1 MKFSKK
7 IMSLF
12 LSCALLCLCACSSG
26 SPASPYDGMFG
37 EKSAATN
44 ANADSTTVQTAEGT
58 PEGTT
63 AQEGTTAPGSNAVTT
78 PSKTTSSGEKRC
90 VAYFT
95 SWSAYARNVTV
106 GNIDPTLLTHIN
118 FAFANL
124 NNNGEIVIGDSWV
137 DVEKPFGGESWE
149 APNDS
154 RGHFSALR
162 ELKKNY
168 PHIRTLISVG
178 GWTWSKNFS
187 DAAASDAGRETFA
200 KSAAA
205 FVSKYGF
212 DGVDIDW
219 EFPVEGGDNITH
231 RPEDKQNYTLLL
243 AKTREALDA
252 QGQTDGKHY
261 LLTIAG
267 GPNVSFAKN
276 TELTEMMKYLDF
288 INVMTYDY
296 HGGWENVTNH
306 NAPLYANPN
315 DPTEFKDYCVEGT
328 INAYLETG
336 LSPADLNLGLAFY
349 GRGWTEVTST
359 ANNGLW
365 QSGKA
370 ATATGYGLGTWEGAC
385 FDYWDLIDNYVGQNG
400 YTRYF
405 DDVAKV
411 PYLYNGSAFISYD
424 DAESI
429 RAKLEFADAKGL
441 GGAMFWEFSGDKKM
455 ELQKVLADYYGIAEQ
470 AAQAQ
475 PVTDAPSSD
484 ASSPAQT
491 GGSEWDSSATY
502 NGGDTVA
509 YQGKTFRAKWWTQG
523 ETPDASKPDGPWELV
538 S

>member
-1 MKFSKK
+1 MKYSRKLL
-7 IMSLF
+7 SLF
-12 LSCALLCLCACSSG
+12 LSAALLLSLCACSG

-37 EKSAATN
+37 GEI
-44 ANADSTTVQTAEGT
+44 TVPEQTAANTQE
-58 PEGTT
+58 TT
-63 AQEGTTAPGSNAVTT
+63 AFTLKNDDTDTTQPPKTSNTN
-78 PSKTTSSGEKRC
+78 GKRC
-90 VAYFT
+90 VAYYT

-106 GNIDPTLLTHIN
+106 GNMDPSLLTHIN

-124 NNNGEIVIGDSWV
+124 NTNGEIVVGDSWV
-137 DVEKPFGGESWE
+137 DLEKPFNGESWE

-154 RGHFSALR
+154 RGHFNALR
-162 ELKKNY
+162 ELKKTY
-168 PHIRTLISVG
+168 PHIQTLISVG
-178 GWTWSKNFS
+178 GWTWSKSFS
-187 DAAASDAGRETFA
+187 DVAASDSGRDTFA

-212 DGVDIDW
+212 DGIDIDW

-243 AKTREALDA
+243 AKTRAALDA
-252 QGQTDGKHY
+252 QGQADGKHY

-267 GPNVSFAKN
+267 GPNVSFTKN

-288 INVMTYDY
+288 INVMAYDY
-296 HGGWENVTNH
+296 HGGWENTTNH

-315 DPTEFKDYCVEGT
+315 DPTELKDYCVEST
-328 INAYLETG
+328 INAYLDAG

-349 GRGWTEVTST
+349 GRGWTEVTSA

-385 FDYWDLIDNYVGQNG
+385 FDYWDLAENYVGKNG

-405 DDVAKV
+405 DDTAKV
-411 PYLYNGSAFISYD
+411 PYLYNGSSFISYD

-455 ELQKVLADYYGIAEQ
+455 ELQKVLADYYGLN
-470 AAQAQ
+470 AQAISSQ
-475 PVTDAPSSD
+475 QTTVPSSAPSDTTTLAQPADGEWD
-484 ASSPAQT
+484 ASKI
-491 GGSEWDSSATY
+491 Y
-502 NGGDTVA
+502 NGGDTAV
-509 YQGKTFRAKWWTQG
+509 YQGKSFRAKWWTQG
-523 ETPDASKPDGPWELV
+523 ETPDAAKEDGPWELI